1 MQKHSFAIITPSY
14 APDFERCRL
23 LCQSV
28 QEFISPAVTHYIV
41 VGQRDRK
48 LFSQLQNR
56 NTEIISVQSLLPSW
70 IQRIPV
76 VENLWFSW
84 KTMPVRGWLLQ
95 QIVKI
100 AVAQHL
106 SEDVLVCIDSDVAF
120 IRPFNLHRFV
130 QGDQVRLYRLGPC
143 LQPKFDLW
151 HENSCSLL
159 DIVGLDPAQ
168 LPNYIGQIISWK
180 RENVMKMC
188 EYIEGVSGRDWM
200 ETLCNSWDV
209 SEYMLYGNFVDQILK
224 EESGHFIDGTKIC
237 LEYWLHE
244 PMTDR
249 QLESFF
255 ASAQS
260 SQIAVM
266 IASKAKIPP
275 NKYENLLKVVST
287 R

>member
-1 MQKHSFAIITPSY
+1 MITPSY

-41 VGQRDRK
+41 VGQRDKK

-56 NTEIISVQSLLPSW
+56 NTEIITVQSLLPSW

-76 VENLWFSW
+76 VENVWFSW

-106 SEDVLVCIDSDVAF
+106 SQDVLVCIDSDVAF
-120 IRPFNLHRFV
+120 IRPFSLQRFIK
-130 QGDQVRLYRLGPC
+130 GDQVRLFRIEPC
-143 LQPKFDLW
+143 LQPKFEQW

-159 DIVGLDPAQ
+159 DIVGLEPAQ

-180 RENVMKMC
+180 RENVLKMC
-188 EYIEGVSGRDWM
+188 QYIESVSGRGWM
-200 ETLCNSWDV
+200 ETLCNSWDM
-209 SEYMLYGNFVDQILK
+209 SEYMLYGNFVDQI
-224 EESGHFIDGTKIC
+224 
-237 LEYWLHE
+237 
-244 PMTDR
+244 
-249 QLESFF
+249 
-255 ASAQS
+255 
-260 SQIAVM
+260 
-266 IASKAKIPP
+266 
-275 NKYENLLKVVST
+275 
-287 R
+287 